1 MTPLVLASLVLV
13 VLMARRLVDIYLGGG
28 YVCPAC
34 GARDERQH
42 SPDCP
47 WSRPRSN

>member
-1 MTPLVLASLVLV
+1 MSPFVLVSLVLFM
-13 VLMARRLVDIYLGGG
+13 LMARKLVSIYFGGS

-34 GARDERQH
+34 GARDDRQH

-47 WSRPRSN
+47 WSRPRTH